1 MMLMIITGLLGLAI
15 LISLLGIANTLSLS
29 VHERTRESA
38 LLRALGLTRPQL
50 RRMLS
55 VEALV
60 LGLIGALVGVVL
72 GAVVRL
78 GRAGDAG
85 RDAAFQLPVRQILVF
100 VVLSGLAGVLAAVL
114 PCPPGRQGVD
124 RRLTG
129 RRVRNWPTPFRSIP
143 DL

>member
-1 MMLMIITGLLGLAI
+1 MVLMIMTGLLGLAI

-60 LGLIGALVGVVL
+60 LGLIGALVGVAL
-72 GAVVRL
+72 G
-78 GRAGDAG
+78 
-85 RDAAFQLPVRQILVF
+85 LVF
-100 VVLSGLAGVLAAVL
+100 GWAATRAMLEGSRYAVPVPPRCCCSWCCRGAAGGAGGGDPGAAGGAGVH
-114 PCPPGRQGVD
+114 RGVAGG
-124 RRLTG
+124 RLT
-129 RRVRNWPTPFRSIP
+129 S
-143 DL
+143 DE